1 MEHLI
6 LVTVLRFAS
15 VAVLDVVSVAVAV
28 LDVGWFC
35 WPWRG
40 VVGGHLGG
48 IKYQSGN
55 LYYLPSLLNCHCA
68 CSLPPSFIPRG
79 FNHFFK
85 LIQVDLSLPPG
96 AKKLSTKPIV

>member
-35 WPWRG
+35 WPWTG
-40 VVGGHLGG
+40 VVGGT
-48 IKYQSGN
+48 SGRDQI
-55 LYYLPSLLNCHCA
+55 PEWQSLLLTFT
-68 CSLPPSFIPRG
+68 S
-79 FNHFFK
+79 
-85 LIQVDLSLPPG
+85 
-96 AKKLSTKPIV
+96 

>member
-15 VAVLDVVSVAVAV
+15 VVVLDVVSVAVAV

-68 CSLPPSFIPRG
+68 CSLPSSFIPPWLQPLLQT
-79 FNHFFK
+79 HP
-85 LIQVDLSLPPG
+85 S
-96 AKKLSTKPIV
+96 